1 MSVLAILAGTIAILL
16 SAYRF
21 YGSFIAR
28 KLGVNNRNVTPAHT
42 REDGVDYVPS
52 NRFVVLGHHF
62 ASIAGAGPIVGP
74 VIAVSFGWVP
84 ALLWII
90 IGGIFFGAVH
100 DITSMTAS
108 LRHQG
113 KSIGEIIQQ
122 YIGDSGKKLF
132 LIFAFA
138 TLLLVIAVFMD
149 IVARTFVTV
158 PAAASASV
166 FFILLALLF
175 GVVINRLGFPL
186 WISTIFGVGLLYFFV
201 YLGEVFPFQI
211 GYGWWIAILVSY
223 IFLAAVTPVS
233 ILLQPRDFLNS
244 FLLYGMILFGVAG
257 IIIGNPRIEMT
268 SSMQFQVE
276 NLGFLFPVLF
286 VTIACGAISGFHS
299 LVASGTTSKQINK
312 EEDVKMIG
320 FGGMLIETLL
330 AVIAVMAVAVMSRG
344 DFGLRLAEA
353 GPVTLFSEGL
363 GGFISSIGIPV
374 SVAIS
379 FVALT
384 VSAFALTTLDTCT
397 RLARF
402 IIQEYAEDIPSARIR
417 SPLQNRFIATFLVV
431 LLSGLLLFTGQ
442 FEQLWPIFGSAN
454 QLLAAL
460 ALLAGTVW
468 LAKKKIN
475 PVFTVIPMIF
485 MFTVTLLSLLIFAW
499 NQYQQASWFL
509 SVLSV
514 TLFVLAVI
522 LVVMARNSL
531 HKFYEDEKS
540 GKTKVDLKSVPEG

>member
-1 MSVLAILAGTIAILL
+1 MSILAILAGTIAILL
-16 SAYRF
+16 SAYRL

-28 KLGVNNRNVTPAHT
+28 KLGVDNSNITPAHT
-42 REDGVDYVPS
+42 QKDGIDYVPS

-74 VIAVSFGWVP
+74 VIAVSFGWMP
-84 ALLWII
+84 ALAWII

-108 LRHQG
+108 LRHRG

-138 TLLLVIAVFMD
+138 TLMLVIAVFMD

-158 PAAASASV
+158 PSAASASV
-166 FFILLALLF
+166 FFIMLALVF
-175 GVVINRLGFPL
+175 GLVINRLGFPL
-186 WISTIFGVGLLYFFV
+186 WISTVFGVGLLYFFV
-201 YLGEVFPFQI
+201 YLGDLIPFQI
-211 GYGWWIAILVSY
+211 SYAAWIAILISY

-233 ILLQPRDFLNS
+233 VLLQPRDFLNS
-244 FLLYGMILFGVAG
+244 FLLYGMILFGVIG
-257 IIIGNPRIEMT
+257 VLIGNPRIEM
-268 SSMQFQVE
+268 SSSIQFQVE
-276 NLGFLFPVLF
+276 HLGYMFPVLF

-312 EEDVKMIG
+312 EEDVKIIG

-330 AVIAVMAVAVMSRG
+330 AVMAVMAVAVITRG
-344 DFGLRLAEA
+344 DFALRLADV
-353 GPVTLFSEGL
+353 GPVTLFAEGL
-363 GGFISSIGIPV
+363 GGFISSLGIPLA
-374 SVAIS
+374 VAIS

-402 IIQEYAEDIPSARIR
+402 IIQEYAEDLPVHRAR
-417 SPLQNRFIATFLVV
+417 SLLQNRFVATILVV
-431 LLSGLLLFTGQ
+431 VMSGLLLLTGQ

-460 ALLAGTVW
+460 ALLAVTVW
-468 LAKKKIN
+468 LAKMNVN
-475 PVFTVIPMIF
+475 PFFTVIPMIF
-485 MFTVTLLSLLIFAW
+485 MFSVTLLSLLIFAW
-499 NQYQQASWFL
+499 NQFQQNAWFL
-509 SVLSV
+509 GVISV
-514 TLFVLAVI
+514 TLFVLAVV

-531 HKFYEDEKS
+531 SQFYADEKRRQTKADI
-540 GKTKVDLKSVPEG
+540 KTVSPS

>member
-28 KLGVNNRNVTPAHT
+28 KLGIDNKNITPAHT
-42 REDGVDYVPS
+42 HEDGVDYVPS

-74 VIAVSFGWVP
+74 IIAVSFGWIP
-84 ALLWII
+84 ALLWIL

-100 DITSMTAS
+100 DITAMTAS

-166 FFILLALLF
+166 FFIILALLF
-175 GVVINRLGFPL
+175 GLIINRLGFKL
-186 WISTIFGVGLLYFFV
+186 WVSTIFGVGLLYFFV
-201 YLGEVFPFQI
+201 YLGELLPIEI
-211 GYGWWIAILVSY
+211 GYASWIAILIAY
-223 IFLAAVTPVS
+223 IFLAAVTPIS

-244 FLLYGMILFGVAG
+244 FLLYGMILFGIAG
-257 IIIGNPRIEMT
+257 ILIGNPRIEMT
-268 SSMQFQVE
+268 SSVQFQVE
-276 NLGFLFPVLF
+276 NLGYLFPVLF
-286 VTIACGAISGFHS
+286 VTVACGAISGFHS
-299 LVASGTTSKQINK
+299 LVASGTTSKQINR

-344 DFGLRLAEA
+344 DFAMRLVEA

-402 IIQEYAEDIPSARIR
+402 IIQEYAEDIPSAPVR
-417 SPLQNRFIATFLVV
+417 SALQNRFAATFLVV
-431 LLSGLLLFTGQ
+431 LFSGMLLLTGQ

-468 LAKKKIN
+468 LAKKNVN
-475 PVFTVIPMIF
+475 PLFTVIPMVF
-485 MFTVTLLSLLIFAW
+485 MFSVTLLSLLIFAW
-499 NQYQQASWFL
+499 NQYQQNAWFL
-509 SVLSV
+509 SLLSV
-514 TLFVLAVI
+514 SLFVLAVI

-531 HKFYEDEKS
+531 RKFYREEKHR
-540 GKTKVDLKSVPEG
+540 KTKANIRTVP

>member
-1 MSVLAILAGTIAILL
+1 MSILAILAGTIAILL
-16 SAYRF
+16 SAYRL

-28 KLGVNNRNVTPAHT
+28 KLGVDNSNITPAHT
-42 REDGVDYVPS
+42 QKDGIDYVPS

-74 VIAVSFGWVP
+74 VIAVSFGWMP
-84 ALLWII
+84 ALAWII

-108 LRHQG
+108 LRHRG

-138 TLLLVIAVFMD
+138 TLMLVIAVFMD

-158 PAAASASV
+158 PTAASASV
-166 FFILLALLF
+166 FFILLALVF
-175 GVVINRLGFPL
+175 GLVINRLGFPL
-186 WISTIFGVGLLYFFV
+186 WISTVFGVGLLYFFV
-201 YLGEVFPFQI
+201 YLGELIPFQI
-211 GYGWWIAILVSY
+211 SYAAWIAILISY

-233 ILLQPRDFLNS
+233 VLLQPRDFLNS
-244 FLLYGMILFGVAG
+244 FLLYGMILFGVIG
-257 IIIGNPRIEMT
+257 VLIGNPRIEM
-268 SSMQFQVE
+268 SSSIQFQVE
-276 NLGFLFPVLF
+276 HLGYMFPVLF

-312 EEDVKMIG
+312 EEDVKIIG

-330 AVIAVMAVAVMSRG
+330 AVMAVMAVAVITRG
-344 DFGLRLAEA
+344 DFALRLADV
-353 GPVTLFSEGL
+353 GPVTLFAEGL
-363 GGFISSIGIPV
+363 GGFISSLGIPLA
-374 SVAIS
+374 VAIS

-402 IIQEYAEDIPSARIR
+402 IIQEYAEDLPAHRAR
-417 SPLQNRFIATFLVV
+417 SLLQNRFVATILVV
-431 LLSGLLLFTGQ
+431 VMSGLLLLTGQ

-460 ALLAGTVW
+460 ALLAVTVW
-468 LAKKKIN
+468 LAKMNVN
-475 PVFTVIPMIF
+475 PFFTVIPMIF
-485 MFTVTLLSLLIFAW
+485 MFSVTLLSLLVFAW
-499 NQYQQASWFL
+499 NQFQQNAWFL
-509 SVLSV
+509 SVISV
-514 TLFVLAVI
+514 TLFVLAVV

-531 HKFYEDEKS
+531 SQFYADEKRRQTKADI
-540 GKTKVDLKSVPEG
+540 KTVSPS

>member
-1 MSVLAILAGTIAILL
+1 MSILAILAGTIAILL
-16 SAYRF
+16 SAYRL

-28 KLGVNNRNVTPAHT
+28 KLGVDNSNITPAHT
-42 REDGVDYVPS
+42 QKDGIDYVPS

-74 VIAVSFGWVP
+74 VIAVSFGWMP
-84 ALLWII
+84 ALAWII

-108 LRHQG
+108 LRHRG

-138 TLLLVIAVFMD
+138 TLMLVIAVFMD

-158 PAAASASV
+158 PSAASASV
-166 FFILLALLF
+166 FFIMLALVF
-175 GVVINRLGFPL
+175 GLVINRLGFPL
-186 WISTIFGVGLLYFFV
+186 WISTVFGVGLLYFFV
-201 YLGEVFPFQI
+201 YLGDLIPFQI
-211 GYGWWIAILVSY
+211 SYAAWIAILISY

-233 ILLQPRDFLNS
+233 VLLQPRDFLNS
-244 FLLYGMILFGVAG
+244 FLLYGMILFGVIG
-257 IIIGNPRIEMT
+257 VLIGNPRIEM
-268 SSMQFQVE
+268 SSSIQFQVE
-276 NLGFLFPVLF
+276 HLGYMFPVLF

-312 EEDVKMIG
+312 EEDVKIIG

-330 AVIAVMAVAVMSRG
+330 AVMAVMAVAVITRG
-344 DFGLRLAEA
+344 DFALRLADV
-353 GPVTLFSEGL
+353 GPVTLFAEGL
-363 GGFISSIGIPV
+363 GGFISSLGIPLA
-374 SVAIS
+374 VAIS

-402 IIQEYAEDIPSARIR
+402 IIQEYAEDLPVHRAR
-417 SPLQNRFIATFLVV
+417 SLLQNRFVATILVV
-431 LLSGLLLFTGQ
+431 VMSGLLLLTGQ

-460 ALLAGTVW
+460 ALLAVTVW
-468 LAKKKIN
+468 LAKMNVN
-475 PVFTVIPMIF
+475 PFFTVIPMIF
-485 MFTVTLLSLLIFAW
+485 MFSVTLLSLLIFAW
-499 NQYQQASWFL
+499 NQFQQNAWFL
-509 SVLSV
+509 SVISV
-514 TLFVLAVI
+514 TLFVLAVV

-531 HKFYEDEKS
+531 SQFYADEKRRQTKADI
-540 GKTKVDLKSVPEG
+540 KTVSPS

>member
-1 MSVLAILAGTIAILL
+1 MSVFAILAGTIAILL

-28 KLGVNNRNVTPAHT
+28 KLGLDNRNITPAHT
-42 REDGVDYVPS
+42 QNDGIDYVPS

-62 ASIAGAGPIVGP
+62 ASIAGAGPIIGP
-74 VIAVSFGWVP
+74 IIAVSFGWIP

-108 LRHQG
+108 LRHRG

-166 FFILLALLF
+166 FFILLALIF
-175 GVVINRLGFPL
+175 GMAINRLGAPL
-186 WISTIFGVGLLYFFV
+186 WISSIGGVGLLYFFV
-201 YLGEVFPFQI
+201 YLGEIFPFQTS
-211 GYGWWIAILVSY
+211 YGVWISILVAY
-223 IFLAAVTPVS
+223 IFMAAVTPVS

-257 IIIGNPRIEMT
+257 VLVGNPNIEMT
-268 SSMQFQVE
+268 AAVHFQVE

-286 VTIACGAISGFHS
+286 VTVACGAISGFHS
-299 LVASGTTSKQINK
+299 LVASGTTSKQIDQ
-312 EEDVKMIG
+312 EEDVKIIG

-330 AVIAVMAVAVMSRG
+330 AVMAVMAVAVMTRD
-344 DFGLRLAEA
+344 DFAARLAVV

-363 GGFISSIGIPV
+363 GGFISSIGIPI

-402 IIQEYAEDIPSARIR
+402 IIQEYTEDIPASAVK
-417 SPLQNRFIATFLVV
+417 SLLQNRHVATALVV
-431 LLSGLLLFTGQ
+431 ILSGLLLLTGR

-468 LAKKKIN
+468 LAKMKVN
-475 PVFTVIPMIF
+475 PLFTVIPMVF
-485 MFTVTLLSLLIFAW
+485 MFSVTLLSLLIFAW
-499 NQYQQASWFL
+499 NQYLQNAWFL

-514 TLFVLAVI
+514 SLFVLAVI

-531 HKFYEDEKS
+531 RQFYEEDKRRQT
-540 GKTKVDLKSVPEG
+540 KTGVKSVSSA

>member
-1 MSVLAILAGTIAILL
+1 MPVLAILVGTIAILL

-28 KLGVNNRNVTPAHT
+28 KLGVDNSNITPAHSQK
-42 REDGVDYVPS
+42 DGIDYVPS

-74 VIAVSFGWVP
+74 VIAVSFGWMP
-84 ALLWII
+84 ALTWII
-90 IGGIFFGAVH
+90 VGGIFFGAVH

-108 LRHQG
+108 LRHRG

-158 PAAASASV
+158 PSAASASV

-175 GVVINRLGFPL
+175 GFVINRLVFPL
-186 WISTIFGVGLLYFFV
+186 WISTVFGVGLLYFFV
-201 YLGEVFPFQI
+201 YLGELIPFQI
-211 GYGWWIAILVSY
+211 SYAVWIAILAGY
-223 IFLAAVTPVS
+223 IFMAAVTPVS
-233 ILLQPRDFLNS
+233 VLLQPRDFLNS
-244 FLLYGMILFGVAG
+244 FLLYGMILFGVIG
-257 IIIGNPRIEMT
+257 VLIGNPRIQMT
-268 SSMQFQVE
+268 SSIQFQVE
-276 NLGFLFPVLF
+276 HLGYLFPVLF

-299 LVASGTTSKQINK
+299 LVASGTTSKQINR
-312 EEDVKMIG
+312 EEDVKIIG

-330 AVIAVMAVAVMSRG
+330 AVMAVMAVAVMTRG
-344 DFGLRLAEA
+344 DYVLRLADA
-353 GPVTLFSEGL
+353 GPVTLFAEGL
-363 GGFISSIGIPV
+363 GGFISSLGIPV
-374 SVAIS
+374 AVAIS

-402 IIQEYAEDIPSARIR
+402 IIQEYAEDLPVHRAR
-417 SPLQNRFIATFLVV
+417 PLLQNRFLATILIVV
-431 LLSGLLLFTGQ
+431 MSSLLLLTGQ
-442 FEQLWPIFGSAN
+442 FDQLWPIFGSAN

-460 ALLAGTVW
+460 ALLAVTVW
-468 LAKKKIN
+468 LAKMNVN
-475 PVFTVIPMIF
+475 PFFTVIPMIF
-485 MFTVTLLSLLIFAW
+485 MFSVTLLSLLVFAW
-499 NQYQQASWFL
+499 NQFQQNAWFL
-509 SVLSV
+509 SILSV
-514 TLFVLAVI
+514 SLFLLAVV

-531 HKFYEDEKS
+531 HKFYADEKNRQTKA
-540 GKTKVDLKSVPEG
+540 GIKTVSPS

>member
-1 MSVLAILAGTIAILL
+1 MSVLAIIAGTIAILL

-21 YGSFIAR
+21 YGSFVAR
-28 KLGVNNRNVTPAHT
+28 KLGIDNRNVTPAHT
-42 REDGVDYVPS
+42 RKDGVDYVPS

-74 VIAVSFGWVP
+74 VIAVSFGWIP

-90 IGGIFFGAVH
+90 IGGIFIGAVH

-138 TLLLVIAVFMD
+138 TLVLVIAVFMD

-166 FFILLALLF
+166 FFIVLALVF
-175 GVVINRLGFPL
+175 GVVINRMGLPL
-186 WISTIFGVGLLYFFV
+186 WISTVGGVGLLYFFV
-201 YLGEVFPFQI
+201 FLGELIPFQLGYAFWI
-211 GYGWWIAILVSY
+211 GILIAY

-244 FLLYGMILFGVAG
+244 FLLYGMILFGVIG
-257 IIIGNPRIEMT
+257 VLIGNPRIEMT
-268 SSMQFQVE
+268 SGIRFQVDT
-276 NLGFLFPVLF
+276 LGFLFPVLF

-299 LVASGTTSKQINK
+299 LVASGTTSKQIDK
-312 EEDVKMIG
+312 EEDAKIIG

-330 AVIAVMAVAVMSRG
+330 AVIAVMAVAVMTRG
-344 DFGLRLAEA
+344 EFAARLVEV

-363 GGFISSIGIPV
+363 GGFIASIGIPV
-374 SVAIS
+374 TVAIS

-402 IIQEYAEDIPSARIR
+402 IIQEYAEDIPLAGVR
-417 SPLQNRFIATFLVV
+417 STLQNRFAATLVV
-431 LLSGLLLFTGQ
+431 VVLSGLLLLTGQ

-468 LAKKKIN
+468 LAKMNVN
-475 PVFTVIPMIF
+475 PLFTVIPMIF
-485 MFTVTLLSLLIFAW
+485 MFSVTLLSLLIFAW
-499 NQYQQASWFL
+499 NQFLQNAWFL
-509 SVLSV
+509 SILSLS
-514 TLFVLAVI
+514 LFVLAVI

-531 HKFYEDEKS
+531 HRFYRDEAMGQKKS
-540 GKTKVDLKSVPEG
+540 GIKPVSHP

>member
-1 MSVLAILAGTIAILL
+1 MSVLAILVGTIAILL
-16 SAYRF
+16 GAYRY

-28 KLGVNNRNVTPAHT
+28 KLGVDNRNITPAHT
-42 REDGVDYVPS
+42 QKDGVDYVPS

-74 VIAVSFGWVP
+74 VIAVSFGWMP
-84 ALLWII
+84 ALAWII

-108 LRHQG
+108 LRHRG

-158 PAAASASV
+158 PSAASASV

-175 GVVINRLGFPL
+175 GLVINRFGYPL

-201 YLGEVFPFQI
+201 YLGDVFPFEISYATWI
-211 GYGWWIAILVSY
+211 GILIAY

-233 ILLQPRDFLNS
+233 VLLQPRDFLNS
-244 FLLYGMILFGVAG
+244 FLLYGMILFGLIG
-257 IIIGNPRIEMT
+257 IVIGNPRIEMT
-268 SSMQFQVE
+268 SNIRFQVE
-276 NLGFLFPVLF
+276 NLGYLFPVLF

-299 LVASGTTSKQINK
+299 LVASGTTSKQINR

-330 AVIAVMAVAVMSRG
+330 AVMAVMAVAVMTRG
-344 DFGLRLAEA
+344 DFALRLVDA
-353 GPVTLFSEGL
+353 GPVTLFAEGL
-363 GGFISSIGIPV
+363 GGFISTIGIPIA
-374 SVAIS
+374 VAVS

-402 IIQEYAEDIPSARIR
+402 IIQEYAEDIAAPRTKSA
-417 SPLQNRFIATFLVV
+417 LKNRFTATIIVV
-431 LLSGLLLFTGQ
+431 FMSGLLLLTGQ

-460 ALLAGTVW
+460 ALLAVTVW
-468 LAKKKIN
+468 LAKMNVN
-475 PVFTVIPMIF
+475 PFFTLIPMIF
-485 MFTVTLLSLLIFAW
+485 MFSVTLLSLLVFAW
-499 NQYQQASWFL
+499 NQYLQNAWFL

-514 TLFVLAVI
+514 SLFVLAVI

-531 HKFYEDEKS
+531 RQFYADEKRRQKKA
-540 GKTKVDLKSVPEG
+540 GIKTVSPS

>member
-21 YGSFIAR
+21 YGSFITR
-28 KLGVNNRNVTPAHT
+28 KLGVSNSNITPAHT

-149 IVARTFVTV
+149 IVARTFITV
-158 PAAASASV
+158 PSAASASV
-166 FFILLALLF
+166 FFILLALVF
-175 GVVINRLGFPL
+175 GVAINRLGFPL

-201 YLGEVFPFQI
+201 YLGEIYPIQI
-211 GYGWWIAILVSY
+211 GYGSWIAILVAY
-223 IFLAAVTPVS
+223 IFMAAVTPVS

-244 FLLYGMILFGVAG
+244 FLLYGMILFGIVG

-330 AVIAVMAVAVMSRG
+330 AVIAVMAVAVMTRA

-402 IIQEYAEDIPSARIR
+402 IIQEYAEDIPSVRIR
-417 SPLQNRFIATFLVV
+417 APLQNRFFATFLAV
-431 LLSGLLLFTGQ
+431 LLSGMLLLTGQ

-468 LAKKKIN
+468 LAKKKVN

-499 NQYQQASWFL
+499 NQYQQDSWFL
-509 SVLSV
+509 SVLSI

-531 HKFYEDEKS
+531 RQFYEEEKR
-540 GKTKVDLKSVPEG
+540 GQTKPELKSVPQR

>member
-28 KLGVNNRNVTPAHT
+28 KLGIDNGNITPAHT
-42 REDGVDYVPS
+42 RRDDVDYVPS

-84 ALLWII
+84 ALLWIL

-175 GVVINRLGFPL
+175 GAIINRLGFPL
-186 WISTIFGVGLLYFFV
+186 WISTIFGVCLLYFFV
-201 YLGEVFPFQI
+201 YLGEIYPI
-211 GYGWWIAILVSY
+211 EISYGFWIAILIAY

-244 FLLYGMILFGVAG
+244 FLLYGMILFGVIG
-257 IIIGNPRIEMT
+257 IVIGQPRIEMT
-268 SSMQFQVE
+268 SSVQFQVE

-312 EEDVKMIG
+312 EGDVKMIG

-330 AVIAVMAVAVMSRG
+330 AVIAVMAVAVMTRG
-344 DFGLRLAEA
+344 DFSARLAEV

-363 GGFISSIGIPV
+363 GGFISSMGIPL

-402 IIQEYAEDIPSARIR
+402 IIQEYAEDIPSAGIR
-417 SPLQNRFIATFLVV
+417 GPLQNRFVATILVV
-431 LLSGLLLFTGQ
+431 VLSGLLLLTGQ

-468 LAKKKIN
+468 LAKKNVN
-475 PVFTVIPMIF
+475 PFFTVIPMIF
-485 MFTVTLLSLLIFAW
+485 MFCVTLLSLLIFAW
-499 NQYQQASWFL
+499 NQFQQNSWFL
-509 SVLSV
+509 SVVSV
-514 TLFVLAVI
+514 SLFVLAVI

-531 HKFYEDEKS
+531 REFYEEEKHR
-540 GKTKVDLKSVPEG
+540 KTKPDIKTVSTP

>member
-28 KLGVNNRNVTPAHT
+28 KLGIDNSNVTPAHT

-540 GKTKVDLKSVPEG
+540 GKTKVDLKSVPQE

>member
-1 MSVLAILAGTIAILL
+1 MSVLAILAVTIAILL

-28 KLGVNNRNVTPAHT
+28 KLGIDNRNVTPAHT

-74 VIAVSFGWVP
+74 IIAVYFGWIP
-84 ALLWII
+84 ALLWIL

-122 YIGDSGKKLF
+122 YIGDAGKKLF

-175 GVVINRLGFPL
+175 GVIINRLGFPL

-201 YLGEVFPFQI
+201 YLGEVYPFQI
-211 GYGWWIAILVSY
+211 GYGWWIAILVAY

-244 FLLYGMILFGVAG
+244 FLLYGMILFGITG
-257 IIIGNPRIEMT
+257 IMIANPRIEMST
-268 SSMQFQVE
+268 SVQFHVE
-276 NLGFLFPVLF
+276 HLGFLFPVLF
-286 VTIACGAISGFHS
+286 VTVACGAISGFHS
-299 LVASGTTSKQINK
+299 LVASGTTSKQISK
-312 EEDVKMIG
+312 EEDAKLIG

-330 AVIAVMAVAVMSRG
+330 AVIAVMAVAVMTRG
-344 DFGLRLAEA
+344 DFAARLVDA

-363 GGFISSIGIPV
+363 GGFISAMGIPV
-374 SVAIS
+374 AVAVS

-402 IIQEYAEDIPSARIR
+402 IIQEYAEDLPSQRLR
-417 SPLQNRFIATFLVV
+417 PVLQNRFVATFLVV
-431 LLSGLLLFTGQ
+431 LFSGLLLLTGQ

-468 LAKKKIN
+468 LAKKNVN
-475 PVFTVIPMIF
+475 PLFTVIPMIF
-485 MFTVTLLSLLIFAW
+485 MFSVTLLSLLVFAW
-499 NQYQQASWFL
+499 NQYQQNAWFL
-509 SVLSV
+509 SVLSIS
-514 TLFVLAVI
+514 LFVLAVI

-531 HKFYEDEKS
+531 RRYYAEQKRGQTKS
-540 GKTKVDLKSVPEG
+540 GTETVSTP